1 MKVFNAGRWVAF
13 AVVVIKPQKDE
24 SDSQVVGLMGHSNQL
39 MHPGPEPV
47 LSAGPVVQSRPGEAE
62 GMVGF

>member
-24 SDSQVVGLMGHSNQL
+24 SDSQVVGLMGHSEQSVDA
-39 MHPGPEPV
+39 PRTRTR
-47 LSAGPVVQSRPGEAE
+47 VVSRTRGSVEARRS
-62 GMVGF
+62 